1 MQSENSD
8 IMSKAEQTRQFIIER
23 TAPIFNKKGYFAT
36 SLSDIT
42 TATGLTKGSI
52 YGNFKDKDD
61 LAIHVY
67 TYQSEKISEAVN
79 QQIILQKTAL
89 KKLFAFFD
97 FYKENFKNIAA
108 SGGCPLMN
116 AAIEADDSL
125 PFLTPKV
132 KRSFA
137 LWKQRLISILEEG
150 INNGEFKRDISA
162 EHFAVTFMAMI
173 EGGILLSK
181 ISGRA
186 KDFAILLD
194 NMKEMVNREI
204 KI

>member
-67 TYQSEKISEAVN
+67 TYQSEKIAEAVN